1 LRDCLPEISCPQA
14 DPRPCRRKYPR
25 CAIRPRNHIIGAAAT
40 TGSDTF
46 IFAPDYDYDKIWDF
60 ESGKDTIAVLGFEG
74 IDNFAGLSAYIDEA
88 NGNSV
93 IDISDQGTTIV
104 VLGVI
109 GLTGSVFDFG

>member
-1 LRDCLPEISCPQA
+1 MPAED
-14 DPRPCRRKYPR
+14 
-25 CAIRPRNHIIGAAAT
+25 
-40 TGSDTF
+40 
-46 IFAPDYDYDKIWDF
+46 
-60 ESGKDTIAVLGFEG
+60 KDTIAVLGFEG

-109 GLTGSVFDFG
+109 GLTGSDFDFG